1 MVVWVTV
8 SAPAPRPDGPLE
20 GSPEPRERQVME
32 KALLLTESEC
42 GRLLRE
48 QMNMPFWRFR
58 RRRELNMELVT
69 KKRQARSY
77 REFLDE

>member
-1 MVVWVTV
+1 
-8 SAPAPRPDGPLE
+8 
-20 GSPEPRERQVME
+20 ME

-48 QMNMPFWRFR
+48 QMNTPFWRFR